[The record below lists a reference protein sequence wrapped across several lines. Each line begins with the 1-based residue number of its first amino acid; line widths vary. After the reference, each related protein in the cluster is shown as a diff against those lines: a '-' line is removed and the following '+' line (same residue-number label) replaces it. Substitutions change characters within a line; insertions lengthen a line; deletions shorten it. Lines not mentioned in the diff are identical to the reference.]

1 MESDNIIN
9 IIKAINKMD
18 INEKLENEENL
29 PEKDI
34 SLNNNDEINNVN
46 NSFDNNEIEV
56 LSLESD
62 NNPSDDEE
70 HDDNNLNDSENEQYK
85 IPNLFERLLQNKN
98 NIKYKEL
105 IRDVIVK
112 KNYKRAEMINDDD
125 LKKIES
131 EVKNPVCKKVNIKY
145 LKK

>member
-34 SLNNNDEINNVN
+34 SLNNYDEINNVN

-70 HDDNNLNDSENEQYK
+70 NDDNNLNDSENEQYK

-105 IRDVIVK
+105 IKDVIVK
-112 KNYKRAEMINDDD
+112 KNYKRSEMINDDD
-125 LKKIES
+125 LKNIEN
-131 EVKNPVCKKVNIKY
+131 EVKNTVCKKVNIKY
-145 LKK
+145 PKK